1 MDMTVKNPPI
11 KSVMT
16 SRSTETS
23 IGRGIRTVLALLV
36 VAWVALLAACG
47 EGGQNKAG
55 DEALA
60 VADIAAP
67 ESRLKTHPQ
76 TGEPL
81 ARKQVLVRGNASEPA
96 SLDPQLVQDSVGG
109 AIVVD
114 LFEGLTRSG
123 PNGDTEPA
131 LAKSWSSSDDNL
143 TWTFH
148 LREDSRWSDGSPVTT
163 HDVVYGWRRAVD
175 PEVGSNYAYYIES
188 AGVTNAGDIIAGKKA
203 PETLGVRALDDVTF
217 EVSLDEPI
225 TYLPDMTVH
234 YTMFPAPRQAIEAHG
249 EDWTRPGK
257 MVSNGAYQLDTWHLG
272 EKLVAARNPHYRE
285 DDKTIID
292 RVVYVPVESSSAE
305 LQRYASGEL
314 HMTSTVPVSQMARL
328 KKERPNELVMAPSI
342 ATYMYTFNV
351 NRPPF
356 DDVRVRRAL
365 TYAIDREVIV
375 NYITRG
381 EQTPAFSLTPPF
393 VSGFD
398 FRQPEYGTWSQ
409 PERDEAARRE
419 LQKAG
424 YTEDNPLEFE
434 LLYNTDES
442 HKALAIVISQM
453 WKEKLGAR
461 VTISNLEWKTFLSE
475 KQAGNFGMARQ
486 GWKGDYNEAS
496 TFLTLLTSDSGN
508 NDGGWSNPEY
518 DQLLLDARSS
528 EDPNPYYVRA
538 EEILWQEFPVAPVYF
553 YTMVALVSPSLKGYP
568 ENNPRNIIYSKD
580 MYITAD

>member
-1 MDMTVKNPPI
+1 MTLINQPGKTI
-11 KSVMT
+11 KRRGPS
-16 SRSTETS
+16 
-23 IGRGIRTVLALLV
+23 GRGPARYVLVLLV
-36 VAWVALLAACG
+36 LLALAACS
-47 EGGQNKAG
+47 ERRQEKA
-55 DEALA
+55 DAALA
-60 VADIAAP
+60 AAEINAP
-67 ESRLKTHPQ
+67 EARFQEHPD
-76 TGEPL
+76 TGERL

-96 SLDPQLVQDSVGG
+96 SLDPQLVEDTVGG

-131 LAKSWSSSDDNL
+131 LAKSWVSSDNNL

-148 LREDSRWSDGSPVTT
+148 LREDGRWSDGTGVTA
-163 HDVVYGWRRAVD
+163 HDFVYGWRRAVD

-188 AGVTNAGDIIAGKKA
+188 AGVANAGEIIAGEKP
-203 PETLGVRALDDVTF
+203 PETLGVRALDNFTF

-249 EDWTRPGK
+249 ADWTKPGN
-257 MVSNGAYQLDTWHLG
+257 MVSNGAYRLHTWHLG
-272 EKLVAARNPHYRE
+272 EKLVAARNPYYHG
-285 DDKTIID
+285 DDQTIID
-292 RVVYVPVESSSAE
+292 RVVYVPIESASAE

-328 KKERPNELVMAPSI
+328 KKGRPDELVMVPSI
-342 ATYMYTFNV
+342 ATYMYTFNT

-365 TYAIDREVIV
+365 TYAIDRNIIV
-375 NYITRG
+375 SYITRG
-381 EQTPAFSLTPPF
+381 EQMPAFSLTPPY

-398 FRQPEYGTWSQ
+398 FRQPEYATWSQ
-409 PERDEAARRE
+409 PERDEAARQE
-419 LQKAG
+419 LAKAG
-424 YTEDNPLEFE
+424 YTEDRPLEFE

-453 WKEKLGAR
+453 WKEKLGAN
-461 VTISNLEWKTFLSE
+461 VTISNLEWKTFLSQ
-475 KQAGNFGMARQ
+475 KQAGNFGMARH

-508 NDGGWSNPEY
+508 NDGGWRNAEY
-518 DQLLLDARSS
+518 DQLLLEARSS

-553 YTMVALVSPSLKGYP
+553 NTTVALVSPTLAGYP

-580 MYITAD
+580 LYITAD